1 MARQKKFDYFE
12 AYGQLTAIAVE
23 MSDLMI
29 ETFKNYT
36 VAASLPPV
44 LEAMHKLEHKG
55 DLLNHAIFEN
65 VATDF
70 MPPIDRED
78 IIDLAHALDNILDD
92 IESTMQHMYMY
103 DVRTMPEQGIAF
115 AELIRKSCEDLNGAM
130 DDFRHFKKS
139 KDFRRHIVAVNDCEE
154 EADKLYLEAMRH
166 LHVEDNVDPMHVLVW
181 SRTYSRM
188 ERCAD
193 ACEHVADLMATII
206 LKNV

>member
-12 AYGQLTAIAVE
+12 AYGQLTALAVE

-29 ETFKNYT
+29 ETFKSYT
-36 VAASLPPV
+36 TAEALPPV
-44 LEAMHKLEHKG
+44 LKMLHELEHKG
-55 DLLNHAIFEN
+55 DMLNHAIFEN

-78 IIDLAHALDNILDD
+78 IVELAHALDNILDD

-103 DVRTMPEQGIAF
+103 DVRTMPEQAIQF
-115 AELIRKSCEDLNGAM
+115 AEIIKKSSEGLNGAM

-139 KDFRRHIVAVNDCEE
+139 KDFRKHIVDVNSFEE
-154 EADKLYLEAMRH
+154 EADQLYLEATRY
-166 LHVEDNVDPMHVLVW
+166 LHVHDNEDPMHVLVW
-181 SRTYSRM
+181 SRTYARM
-188 ERCAD
+188 ERCCD

>member
-92 IESTMQHMYMY
+92 IESTLQHMYMY
-103 DVRTMPEQGIAF
+103 DVRTMPEQAVAF
-115 AELIRKSCEDLNGAM
+115 AEIIKKSCDDLNGAM
-130 DDFRHFKKS
+130 DEFRHFKKS
-139 KDFRRHIVAVNDCEE
+139 KDFRKHIVAVNDCEE

-166 LHVEDNVDPMHVLVW
+166 LHVDDNEDPMHVLVW
-181 SRTYSRM
+181 SRTYARM
-188 ERCAD
+188 EKCCD
-193 ACEHVADLMATII
+193 ACEHVADVMATVV
-206 LKNV
+206 LKNS